1 MRKGCR
7 SSFPSLSS
15 PKNGSIPI
23 KDCSYLL
30 LEVTYLKAFLNNI
43 LNATLKKIR
52 PHCVKRQARDDA
64 QRQQVKLLFFVGFVI
79 SVKQKH
85 PSLPYNLPLWSC
97 KPVVDGSPIRC
108 NRQGWVSSSPFSYP
122 FLVNLYFNLQGVLAL
137 CEFRYC
143 EFHYCEFHYCD
154 FSKLLLKFG

>member
-1 MRKGCR
+1 MCEKASTRGCAKATGQASLLCQLCHLRKTEA
-7 SSFPSLSS
+7 SQFKSAYLQS
-15 PKNGSIPI
+15 P
-23 KDCSYLL
+23 YLL
-30 LEVTYLKAFLNNI
+30 LEVTYLKTLLHNI
-43 LNATLKKIR
+43 LNATLKWIR

-108 NRQGWVSSSPFSYP
+108 NRQVWVSSTPFGLHFHLS
-122 FLVNLYFNLQGVLAL
+122 VL
-137 CEFRYC
+137 
-143 EFHYCEFHYCD
+143 
-154 FSKLLLKFG
+154 S

>member
-1 MRKGCR
+1 MLR
-7 SSFPSLSS
+7 
-15 PKNGSIPI
+15 I
-23 KDCSYLL
+23 
-30 LEVTYLKAFLNNI
+30 
-43 LNATLKKIR
+43 IR

-122 FLVNLYFNLQGVLAL
+122 FLVNLYFNPSVFQPIK
-137 CEFRYC
+137 FTS
-143 EFHYCEFHYCD
+143 D
-154 FSKLLLKFG
+154 FIYTQLKFYSPSVTHDKIFIYDFCVF

>member
-1 MRKGCR
+1 M
-7 SSFPSLSS
+7 
-15 PKNGSIPI
+15 NWTI
-23 KDCSYLL
+23 KLCTVYLQGPYLL
-30 LEVTYLKAFLNNI
+30 LEVMYLKALLHKI
-43 LNATLKKIR
+43 LNATLKWIR

-108 NRQGWVSSSPFSYP
+108 NRQGWVSCSFFSFL
-122 FLVNLYFNLQGVLAL
+122 FLVHLHFNLLSSLLQGVS
-137 CEFRYC
+137 Y
-143 EFHYCEFHYCD
+143 
-154 FSKLLLKFG
+154 